1 MHNPNPV
8 KGYERKGART
18 MTRKRRISDIIV
30 YSGLVLAGLICIFPL
45 LMALMNSFKSNRE
58 LLTNVMSLPTRIH
71 FDNYIRTF
79 HKMKYF
85 RSLSNTTMLAGVSVS
100 IMILFS
106 ALAGWKLSRTKTR
119 LSNFIFSLFVF
130 SMLIPFSSI
139 MIPLYRVVANL
150 NIKNSLLGLSM
161 VYVGLGVSMA
171 IFLYHGF
178 VKSIPYELEESASID
193 GCGNLETFF
202 YIVLPLLK
210 PITATIC
217 ITNVLWIW
225 NDFLLPLIVVSK
237 SEKYTLLLSTNTLFG
252 QYSSDWT
259 AILSALILA
268 AFPVIIFYSI
278 FQKQIL
284 KGIADGAV
292 KG

>member
-1 MHNPNPV
+1 MV
-8 KGYERKGART
+8 SKK
-18 MTRKRRISDIIV
+18 ISHFII
-30 YSGLVLAGLICIFPL
+30 YLMLILAALFWLFPL
-45 LMALMNSFKSNRE
+45 IMALVNSFKTNGE
-58 LLTNVMSLPTRIH
+58 LLTNVMSLPKSI
-71 FDNYIRTF
+71 DLKNYIRTIE
-79 HKMKYF
+79 KMHYL
-85 RSLSNTTMLAGVSVS
+85 RSFGNTVLLSFLSVTL
-100 IMILFS
+100 IILFS
-106 ALAGWKLSRTKTR
+106 ALAGWKLCRTKTK
-119 LSNFIFSLFVF
+119 LSSAIFSLFIF

-139 MIPLYRVVANL
+139 MIPLYRVVLAFH
-150 NIKNSLLGLSM
+150 IKNSLIGLSF
-161 VYVGLGVSMA
+161 VYAGLGVSMA

-178 VKSIPYELEESASID
+178 VKGIPIDLEEAAAID
-193 GCGNLETFF
+193 GCNNLKTFSH
-202 YIVLPLLK
+202 IVFPMLK

-225 NDFLLPLIVVSK
+225 NDFLLPLINISDNK
-237 SEKYTLLLSTNTLFG
+237 KYSLLLSTNTLFG

-268 AFPVIIFYSI
+268 AIPVIIFYAI

>member
-1 MHNPNPV
+1 ML
-8 KGYERKGART
+8 RKKFLHF
-18 MTRKRRISDIIV
+18 MI
-30 YSGLVLAGLICIFPL
+30 YLLLALAAIFWLFPL
-45 LMALMNSFKSNRE
+45 IMAFMNSFKTNGE
-58 LLTNVMSLPTRIH
+58 LLTNVVSLPKTLNLK
-71 FDNYIRTF
+71 NYIRTIE
-79 HKMKYF
+79 KMHYI
-85 RSLSNTTMLAGVSVS
+85 RSFGNTVLLSFLSVFL
-100 IMILFS
+100 IVLFS
-106 ALAGWKLSRTKTR
+106 ALAGWKLCRTKTK
-119 LSNFIFSLFVF
+119 LSAAIFSLFVF

-139 MIPLYRVVANL
+139 MIPLYRVVLAFH
-150 NIKNSLLGLSM
+150 IKNSLIGLSF
-161 VYVGLGVSMA
+161 VYSGLGVSMA

-178 VKSIPYELEESASID
+178 VKGIPIDLEEAAAID
-193 GCGNLETFF
+193 GCNNLKTFGH
-202 YIVLPLLK
+202 IVFPMLK

-225 NDFLLPLIVVSK
+225 NDFLLPLINISDNK
-237 SEKYTLLLSTNTLFG
+237 KYSLLLSTNTLFG

-268 AFPVIIFYSI
+268 AIPVIIFYAI